1 MPGVRVLNAVN
12 ESRSSRYHRHRR
24 WAEGLALVARALLL
38 LGIVLSGLSRS
49 LGSGLQEAVASLSAS
64 DASVE
69 DALIGDGLN
78 AAMAMV
84 LFGPI
89 LSVLGDVV
97 ALPFSWYSRFFLE
110 RRYRAARVGLSAWCA
125 GYGRVMA
132 LHASLWMGAGLVVH
146 LIIASWPSLWWL
158 VTGAVFGLV
167 TLALSHLGPV
177 LVLPRQYAVQPLDRP
192 VLRARLDALV
202 NRVGAPRL
210 AIHELKL
217 GLDAPPRAALVGL
230 WATRQ
235 VLLSDSLL
243 ADYTDDEIEVVV
255 AHELAHH
262 LNHDTWRTFGYEAVA
277 AITVCGAVHL
287 VLTWAG
293 PVLNTGPVGTV
304 ETLPIMAL
312 VAGVLAMAV
321 APIGNHI
328 SRRQER
334 RADLDALEMTNRPD
348 ALASGLRRLAEQNLA
363 EERPS
368 LVVRS
373 LFNTHPPLAERLEA
387 AASARTHAADAISL
401 YHP

>member
-12 ESRSSRYHRHRR
+12 ESRSSRYRRHQR
-24 WAEGLALVARALLL
+24 WADGFALVARALLL
-38 LGIVLSGLSRS
+38 LVIVLSGLSRS
-49 LGSGLQEAVASLSAS
+49 LGSRLQEAVASLSVS
-64 DASVE
+64 DAIMG
-69 DALIGDGLN
+69 DALV

-84 LFGPI
+84 LFGLI

-97 ALPFSWYSRFFLE
+97 ALPFSWYSRFVLE
-110 RRYRAARVGLSAWCA
+110 RRYRAARVGLFAWCA

-132 LHASLWMGAGLVVH
+132 LHASLWMGAGLALH
-146 LIIASWPSLWWL
+146 LIIASWPNVWWL
-158 VTGAVFGLV
+158 VTGALFGLV

-177 LVLPRQYAVQPLDRP
+177 LVLPRQYPVHSLDRP
-192 VLRARLDALV
+192 VLRARLDGLA

-230 WATRQ
+230 GATRQ

-262 LNHDTWRTFGYEAVA
+262 LNHDTWRTFGFEVVAAVA
-277 AITVCGAVHL
+277 VCGAVHL
-287 VLTWAG
+287 VLTWAE
-293 PVLNTGPVGTV
+293 PVLGTGPVGTV
-304 ETLPIMAL
+304 GTLPIMAL
-312 VAGVLAMAV
+312 VAGVLTMAV
-321 APIGNHI
+321 APVGNHI
-328 SRRQER
+328 SRRHER
-334 RADLDALEMTNRPD
+334 RADLDALEMTHRPD
-348 ALASGLRRLAEQNLA
+348 ALASGLRRLAEQHLA

-368 LVVRS
+368 LMVRW

-387 AASARTHAADAISL
+387 ARGAAD
-401 YHP
+401 H